1 MHDSGA
7 RGQEQEA
14 EGPQRLGS
22 SDEAEAA
29 QGALAHLDLAELQH
43 RHRADSA
50 FRVRFRTVRSRLG
63 LGLGLRLGLGLGLR
77 LSVIRFQVVAEADT
91 RLEGKRTEK
100 QEGDVSVPLVTFW
113 GHVIPCRVC
122 VGGHPV
128 LCRIL
133 STINIISKYIF

>member
-7 RGQEQEA
+7 RGQEREA

-43 RHRADSA
+43 RHRDDGA

-63 LGLGLRLGLGLGLR
+63 LGLGLGLGLR

-122 VGGHPV
+122 VWGHPV

>member
-43 RHRADSA
+43 RHRDDSA

-63 LGLGLRLGLGLGLR
+63 LGLGLGLGLR

-100 QEGDVSVPLVTFW
+100 QNF
-113 GHVIPCRVC
+113 
-122 VGGHPV
+122 
-128 LCRIL
+128 
-133 STINIISKYIF
+133 N